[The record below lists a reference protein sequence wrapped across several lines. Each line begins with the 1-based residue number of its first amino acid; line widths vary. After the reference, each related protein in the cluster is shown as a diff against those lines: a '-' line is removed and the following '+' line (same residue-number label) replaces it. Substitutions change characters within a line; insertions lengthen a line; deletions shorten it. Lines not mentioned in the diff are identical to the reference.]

1 MPYSDHEFFKQNGH
15 NKWIVFCT
23 VKVMSDNDFLYFVEN
38 THQTNFLLLW
48 ASCDRHY
55 SPR

>member
-15 NKWIVFCT
+15 SKWIVFCT